1 MRIKFKFDDLA
12 IRLYLFALVIITLV
26 PFGRGSISGL
36 EPAVPFLILSF
47 VIFAMSKKHIDRKK
61 WLVLFMFFCGLCGLL
76 QGLLLVT

>member
-47 VIFAMSKKHIDRKK
+47 VIFAMSKNILTERNGSCF
-61 WLVLFMFFCGLCGLL
+61 LCFFCGLCGLL